1 MLFIS
6 LATFISTA
14 ASNAWHDI
22 AEWFK
27 NLWEWFIN
35 SGLAEKTADTIARI
49 ISFDGWELDELMWK
63 WLNTIFGR

>member
-6 LATFISTA
+6 LATFIATA
-14 ASNAWHDI
+14 ANNAWSDI
-22 AEWFK
+22 VEWFK

-35 SGLAEKTADTIARI
+35 SGLAEKTADAIARI
-49 ISFDGWELDELMWK
+49 ISFDGWELDELMWE